1 MDTDAQSNK
10 QDNLTT
16 LLDKLNDKKV
26 SLLLNIPTF
35 IVLLFFILFITL
47 PVAKI
52 MYFNPKSVTLFKLS
66 DYELSNVLP
75 FMYSILIVI
84 ISGTFTLGLALIK
97 NNRIKAGIT
106 VSILSGVITIIL
118 TVLLSLS
125 FEEIMLALQDKS
137 GIRVDKGEAV
147 TVMEIA
153 GYLSAI
159 FNISFGVI
167 IALIKSGKIKF
178 NKEK

>member
-10 QDNLTT
+10 QNNLTIF
-16 LLDKLNDKKV
+16 LGKLNDKKV
-26 SLLLNIPTF
+26 SLLLNIPIF
-35 IVLLFFILFITL
+35 IVLLFFILFMTL
-47 PVAKI
+47 PVAKV

-84 ISGTFTLGLALIK
+84 VSGIFSLGVALLK
-97 NNRIKAGIT
+97 NNRINSGIT

-125 FEEIMLALQDKS
+125 CEEIMLALQDIS
-137 GIRVDKGEAV
+137 GTRVDKGAAV

-159 FNISFGVI
+159 FSISFGVI
-167 IALIKSGKIKF
+167 IALLKSGKMKF
-178 NKEK
+178 NRGN